1 MIAQRLCTDPAKD
14 GFQDMSPSDPLSG
27 KVAVITGGAS
37 GIGLATARRLADRGC
52 KLVLADIEQAALETA
67 AAGMPAGTEV
77 LLVRTDVSKR
87 ADVETLAEL
96 ANERFGAIDIL
107 FLNAGVGA
115 TGPLVDATHE
125 DWEWMIGVNLWGP
138 IHGVEAF
145 LPAIVQSGRD
155 AHIVFTA
162 SFAGVV
168 TNEGLGPYSVTKYG
182 VVALAETLHRELR
195 KSPVNVSVLCPMKV
209 GTNIEHSHRNR
220 PSHLGG
226 PNAGSDVDFDDP
238 GFAGRIV
245 SPDDAAKIVVDAIG
259 TDQLYLFTHG
269 ECREPVARRFRK
281 IDAAFEPSQSRA

>member
-1 MIAQRLCTDPAKD
+1 MR
-14 GFQDMSPSDPLSG
+14 G

-52 KLVLADIEQAALETA
+52 KLVLADIEQAALNSATA
-67 AAGMPAGTEV
+67 ELPAGTEV
-77 LLVRTDVSKR
+77 LLVRTDVAKR
-87 ADVETLAEL
+87 TDVERLA
-96 ANERFGAIDIL
+96 ARTRERFGPVDIL

-145 LPAIVQSGRD
+145 LPSIVRAD
-155 AHIVFTA
+155 REAHIIFTA

-182 VVALAETLHRELR
+182 VVALAETLKRELR
-195 KSPVNVSVLCPMKV
+195 KTPVKVSVLCPMKV

-220 PSHLGG
+220 PADLGG
-226 PNAGSDVDFDDP
+226 PDAGNDVDFDDP

-245 SPDDAAKIVVDAIG
+245 SPHDAAKIVVDAIG
-259 TDQLYLFTHG
+259 SDELYLFTHE
-269 ECREPVARRFRK
+269 ECREPIVRRFQK
-281 IDAAFEPSQSRA
+281 IDAAFETSPARA

>member
-1 MIAQRLCTDPAKD
+1 M
-14 GFQDMSPSDPLSG
+14 GSSDSLRG

-37 GIGLATARRLADRGC
+37 GIGLATARSLADRGC
-52 KLVLADIEQAALETA
+52 KLVLADIEQAALNSA
-67 AAGMPAGTEV
+67 AAELPAGTEV

-87 ADVETLAEL
+87 ADVESLA
-96 ANERFGAIDIL
+96 ARTSQRFGPVDIL

-145 LPAIVQSGRD
+145 LPSIVRADRD
-155 AHIVFTA
+155 AHIFFTA

-195 KSPVNVSVLCPMKV
+195 KSLVKVSVLCPMKV
-209 GTNIEHSHRNR
+209 GTNIEASHRNR
-220 PSHLGG
+220 PESLGG
-226 PNAGSDVDFDDP
+226 PSAGTDVDFDDP

-245 SPDDAAKIVVDAIG
+245 SADEVAKIVVDAIG
-259 TDQLYLFTHG
+259 SNELYLFTHD
-269 ECREPVARRFRK
+269 ECREPIARRFRK
-281 IDAAFEPSQSRA
+281 IDAAFEASASRA

>member
-1 MIAQRLCTDPAKD
+1 M
-14 GFQDMSPSDPLSG
+14 GSSDSLSG

-37 GIGLATARRLADRGC
+37 GIGLATARSLADRGC
-52 KLVLADIEQAALETA
+52 KLVLADIEQAALDSA
-67 AAGMPAGTEV
+67 AAELPTGTEV

-87 ADVETLAEL
+87 SDVDSLA
-96 ANERFGAIDIL
+96 AQVGERFGEVDIL

-115 TGPLVDATHE
+115 TGPLVDATHD

-145 LPAIVQSGRD
+145 LPSIVRADRD
-155 AHIVFTA
+155 AHIFFTA

-182 VVALAETLHRELR
+182 VVALAETLKRELR
-195 KSPVNVSVLCPMKV
+195 KTPIKVSVLCPMKV

-220 PSHLGG
+220 PADLGG

-245 SPDDAAKIVVDAIG
+245 SPHDTAKIVVDAIG
-259 TDQLYLFTHG
+259 SDELYLFTHE
-269 ECREPVARRFRK
+269 ECREPIARRFRK
-281 IDAAFEPSQSRA
+281 IDAAFETSPSRA